1 MSLTRLIDL
10 TRPLYPGMPKFPT
23 DPDLEVTELESA
35 AADGFE
41 VTCYRLVG
49 PTGTHVDSP
58 GHVVPGGRTLADIP
72 LEECALPLVVF
83 PLIDARGAPSLT
95 AADIATWETTH
106 GRVPAGCF
114 AALYTGWRDHA
125 SADTPGWGLDAV
137 QLLHERGVTALGH
150 DTLNTDPGHLVTAEQ
165 YPAQR
170 FWLEQDHW
178 QVEFLTNL
186 DQVPA
191 TGALIRVFWPVPA
204 GGSSFPCR
212 AVAEVAEVV

>member
-72 LEECALPLVVF
+72 LEECALPLVVCSLKF
-83 PLIDARGAPSLT
+83 KVSALLMKNARG
-95 AADIATWETTH
+95 
-106 GRVPAGCF
+106 
-114 AALYTGWRDHA
+114 
-125 SADTPGWGLDAV
+125 
-137 QLLHERGVTALGH
+137 
-150 DTLNTDPGHLVTAEQ
+150 
-165 YPAQR
+165 
-170 FWLEQDHW
+170 
-178 QVEFLTNL
+178 
-186 DQVPA
+186 
-191 TGALIRVFWPVPA
+191 
-204 GGSSFPCR
+204 
-212 AVAEVAEVV
+212 